1 MSIPIVLDKST
12 FQGLN
17 YEDIIELHKYYIVN
31 ITPLLVSEIL
41 GDLAK
46 DEKEGKKLPKD
57 QVTDLAKKMFPYNAY
72 VNINYKVLVEK
83 SLTGEFTTADNRP
96 FLNAAKSI
104 NTPTKKGMTFVE
116 TPEELS
122 IKRWKKGE
130 FDKMYEIIAEV
141 WRTESKDENVVEEFK
156 TRFDHLKD
164 IKIKDHKP
172 SNEEK
177 FQALKLRLQERLYIE
192 IEPEDT
198 LNLVMDYFEINPD
211 LREGIQ
217 ARWKNESHPNL
228 ESLASYAAYC
238 YEVVCLY
245 YIGINNHLC
254 GERLTNL
261 LDVEYLFY
269 TPFARVFSTNDKFLK
284 NMFFAVQPDDTF
296 FITLSE
302 LKDDFKKFKEVNEEG
317 KVFEE
322 PPIEDSETYSIW
334 NSVFDMRLT
343 RKLKHSA
350 DEIRRKEVEL
360 EEILKIAETGTEG
373 KFEGEADFVVKETF
387 MSPEDPCPCKSGK
400 PFKDC
405 HLAKAQN
412 RSK

>member
-17 YEDIIELHKYYIVN
+17 YEDIVELHKYYIVN

-41 GDLAK
+41 GDLTK
-46 DEKEGKKLPKD
+46 EEKEGRKPPKD

-72 VNINYKVLVEK
+72 VNMNYKVLIEK

-96 FLNAAKSI
+96 FLSATKSI

-130 FDKMYEIIAEV
+130 FDKLDEIIAEV

-156 TRFDHLKD
+156 TKFNHLKD

-177 FQALKLRLQERLYIE
+177 FLALKVRLQERLYVE
-192 IEPEDT
+192 LEPEDT
-198 LNLVMDYFEINPD
+198 INQVIDYFEINPD
-211 LREGIQ
+211 LRETIQ
-217 ARWKNESHPNL
+217 GRWKNEVHPDL
-228 ESLASYAAYC
+228 YSLANYSMYC

-245 YIGINNHLC
+245 YIGINNSLC

-261 LDVEYLFY
+261 LDLEYLFY
-269 TPFARVFSTNDKFLK
+269 APFAIVFSTNDKFLK
-284 NMFFAVQPDDTF
+284 NLFFSVLPAYTF
-296 FITLSE
+296 FVTLPE
-302 LKDDFKKFKEVNEEG
+302 LKEDFKKFKEVNEDG
-317 KVFEE
+317 KVFDE
-322 PPIEDSETYSIW
+322 PPVKDSETYRIW
-334 NSVFDMRLT
+334 DSVFDMELT
-343 RKLKHSA
+343 RRLKPSKA
-350 DEIRRKEVEL
+350 EIKRKEAEF

-373 KFEGEADFVVKETF
+373 KFEGEGDFVVKETF
-387 MSPEDPCPCKSGK
+387 MSPDDPCPCKSGK
-400 PFKDC
+400 ALKDC
-405 HLAKAQN
+405 HFPQSEAE
-412 RSK
+412 

>member
-46 DEKEGKKLPKD
+46 EEKEGKKTPKE

-72 VNINYKVLVEK
+72 VNMGYKILVEK

-96 FLNAAKSI
+96 FLNAEKSI

-130 FDKMYEIIAEV
+130 FDTMDEVIADV
-141 WRTESKDENVVEEFK
+141 WRTESKDENVVKTFK
-156 TRFDHLKD
+156 TKFDHLKD

-177 FQALKLRLQERLYIE
+177 FLALKERLKERLYVE
-192 IEPEDT
+192 LEPEDT
-198 LNLVMDYFEINPD
+198 LNLVVDYFEINPD
-211 LREGIQ
+211 LKESIQ
-217 ARWKNESHPNL
+217 ARWKNESHSDL
-228 ESLASYAAYC
+228 HSLANYAMYC

-245 YIGINNHLC
+245 FIGVNNSLC

-261 LDVEYLFY
+261 LDLEYLFY
-269 TPFARVFSTNDKFLK
+269 APFARVFSTNDKFLK
-284 NMFFAVQPDDTF
+284 NLFFAVEPDDTF
-296 FITLSE
+296 FVKLQE
-302 LKDDFKKFKEVNEEG
+302 LKDDFKKFKAVNKDGEV
-317 KVFEE
+317 FDE
-322 PPIEDSETYSIW
+322 PPVKDSETYRIW
-334 NSVFDMRLT
+334 DNVFDMELT
-343 RKLKHSA
+343 RRLKPSA
-350 DEIRRKEVEL
+350 EELKRKKAEM
-360 EEILKIAETGTEG
+360 EEILKIAGTGQEG
-373 KFEGEADFVVKETF
+373 KFTGEADFLVKETF
-387 MSPEDPCPCKSGK
+387 MSPNDPCPCKSGK
-400 PFKDC
+400 ALKDC
-405 HLAKAQN
+405 HFPQAKKN
-412 RSK
+412 IK

>member
-46 DEKEGKKLPKD
+46 EEKEGKKTPKE
-57 QVTDLAKKMFPYNAY
+57 QVTNLAKKMFPYNAY
-72 VNINYKVLVEK
+72 VNMDYKILIVK

-96 FLNAAKSI
+96 FLSAEKSI

-130 FDKMYEIIAEV
+130 FDTMDEIIANV
-141 WRTESKDENVVEEFK
+141 WRTESKDEDVVKTFK
-156 TRFDHLKD
+156 TKFDHLRD

-177 FQALKLRLQERLYIE
+177 YLALKERLQERLYVE
-192 IEPEDT
+192 LEPEET
-198 LNLVMDYFEINPD
+198 LNLVTDYFEINPD
-211 LREGIQ
+211 LKESIQ
-217 ARWKNESHPNL
+217 ARWKNESHPDL
-228 ESLASYAAYC
+228 HSLANYAMYC

-245 YIGINNHLC
+245 FIGINNSLC

-261 LDVEYLFY
+261 LDLEYLFY
-269 TPFARVFSTNDKFLK
+269 VPFARVFSTNDKFLK
-284 NMFFAVQPDDTF
+284 NLFFAVQPADTF
-296 FITLSE
+296 FITLPE
-302 LKDDFKKFKEVNEEG
+302 LKNDFKKFKAVNKDGEL
-317 KVFEE
+317 FDE
-322 PPIEDSETYSIW
+322 PPIKDSETYRIW
-334 NSVFDMRLT
+334 DNVFDMELT
-343 RKLKHSA
+343 RRLKPSA
-350 DEIRRKEVEL
+350 EELKRKEAEM
-360 EEILKIAETGTEG
+360 EEILKIAETGKEG
-373 KFEGEADFVVKETF
+373 KFKGEADFMVKETF
-387 MSPEDPCPCKSGK
+387 MSPNDPCPCKSGK
-400 PFKDC
+400 ALKDC
-405 HLAKAQN
+405 HFPQAKN
-412 RSK
+412 NIK